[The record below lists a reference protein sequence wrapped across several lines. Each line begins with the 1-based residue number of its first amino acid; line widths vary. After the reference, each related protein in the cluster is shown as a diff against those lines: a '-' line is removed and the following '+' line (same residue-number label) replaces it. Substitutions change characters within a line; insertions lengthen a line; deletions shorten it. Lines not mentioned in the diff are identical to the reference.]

1 MSETPLRAAVVG
13 CRMGAAHAKAMAQL
27 PDYEVVAVCDIDE
40 ERAQELA
47 DELGTAKP
55 FLSYAEMLREIKPD
69 IVAIA
74 TPTAIHAEQTFMA
87 IEAGARGICCEKPM
101 ATNLADARR
110 MVKLCR
116 ERGIALI
123 VNHQRRMG
131 NEMVAARNLIEQGA
145 IGEIRLIRV
154 HCAGDFLSDGTHA
167 VDSALWLL
175 GDPEVEWVLGQVELP
190 DKPRLRYG
198 HLVELSAIAV
208 FQTVNGVRVEIFCG
222 EARERNRAYQD
233 YEVVGAKGRI
243 WRTGDQPHPNLFIQ
257 DVKGGSWN
265 AQVENGILR
274 PVPDNEGLWR
284 PVEVEPDDAIE
295 AMKRSYQ
302 LLAKMLKEGVDKVD
316 HPLSGEKALRGFEV
330 VMAVYE
336 SARLHKRVHLPLQQ
350 EKFPLELMVTKA
362 EVMSE

>member
-1 MSETPLRAAVVG
+1 MSEKPLRAVVVG
-13 CRMGAAHAKAMAQL
+13 CRMGAAHAKAMAQS

-47 DELGTAKP
+47 DEIATAKP
-55 FLSYAEMLREIKPD
+55 FTSYAEMLRETKPD

-87 IEAGARGICCEKPM
+87 IEAGVKGICCEKPM

-110 MVKLCR
+110 MVSLCQ

-123 VNHQRRMG
+123 VNHQRRIG
-131 NEMVAARNLIEQGA
+131 KEMVEARKLIEQGA
-145 IGEIRLIRV
+145 IGEVRLIRAN
-154 HCAGDFLSDGTHA
+154 CAGDFLSDGTHA

-198 HLVELSAIAV
+198 HLVENSAIAV

-233 YEVVGAKGRI
+233 YEVIGTKGRI

-257 DVKGGSWN
+257 DVNGGSWD
-265 AQVENGILR
+265 AQVVNGILR
-274 PVPDNEGLWR
+274 PVQSDRGLWR
-284 PVEVEPDDAIE
+284 PVEIEPDDAIG
-295 AMKRSYQ
+295 AMRRSYT
-302 LLAKMLKEGVDKVD
+302 LLAKMVREGIDKVD
-316 HPLSGEKALRGFEV
+316 HPLSAEKALRGFEV

-336 SARLHKRVHLPLQQ
+336 SARLHKRIHLPLQQ
-350 EKFPLELMVTKA
+350 ERFPLELMVT
-362 EVMSE
+362 ETEGVSR

>member
-1 MSETPLRAAVVG
+1 MSKKTLKGAVVG

-40 ERAQELA
+40 EKAQEVA
-47 DELGTAKP
+47 YELGTAKP
-55 FLSYAEMLREIKPD
+55 FTSYAEMLREMEID
-69 IVAIA
+69 VVAIA

-87 IEAGARGICCEKPM
+87 IDAGVKGICCEKPM
-101 ATNLADARR
+101 ATNLADARK
-110 MVKLCR
+110 MVSLCQ

-131 NEMVAARNLIEQGA
+131 KEMVAARNLIEQGA
-145 IGEIRLIRV
+145 IGEVRLIRV

-175 GDPEVEWVLGQVELP
+175 GDPEIDWVLGQVELP
-190 DKPRLRYG
+190 EKPRQRYG
-198 HLVELSAIAV
+198 HLVENSAIAL

-222 EARERNRAYQD
+222 EARERYRAYQD
-233 YEVVGAKGRI
+233 YEIIGTKGRI

-257 DVKGGSWN
+257 DSKGGSWDP
-265 AQVENGILR
+265 QVVNGILR
-274 PVPDNEGLWR
+274 PVPSNEGLWR

-295 AMKRSYQ
+295 AMKRSYA
-302 LLAKMLKEGVDKVD
+302 LLAKMVRDGIDKVD
-316 HPLSGEKALRGFEV
+316 HPLSAEKALHGFEI

-350 EKFPLELMVTKA
+350 DKFPLELMVAKLGW
-362 EVMSE
+362 